1 MASFAAR
8 GYKRVAPPLMEFE
21 DTLLA
26 GPGEALNR
34 ATFRVMDAV
43 SHRMLG
49 LRTDHTLQIGRLAA
63 TRLAAAPRP
72 LRLSYAGEVLRAS
85 ATDRDPTRQKTQIG
99 IEILGSIEPDADAEV
114 ILLGLEALESLGL
127 VDIATDLLLPTLVP
141 ALLDEEGV
149 SGATRDE
156 LRHALDRKDSG
167 DVARLAKGLRC
178 GKLLLDMQQASGDM
192 ARAFACLK
200 NAQLPA
206 RAAADRARL
215 EKTIM
220 RLGDKAKDMTL
231 DLVESRCFEY
241 QTGLSFSF
249 FSRAGQI
256 ELGRGGRY
264 RTASDEPATGLT
276 FYAESLMPVLPAHK
290 DAPQILVPFDLAG
303 MEAKKLQAQGYALV
317 RALGAADA
325 KAQAHALGLK
335 QVYDNGKVVEV

>member
-8 GYKRVAPPLMEFE
+8 GYKRVAPPFMEFE

-34 ATFRVMDAV
+34 STFRVMDAV

-63 TRLAAAPRP
+63 TRLSTAPRP

-85 ATDRDPTRQKTQIG
+85 ATERDPTRQKTQIG
-99 IEILGSIEPDADAEV
+99 IEIIGTLEPDADAEV
-114 ILLGLEALESLGL
+114 IVLGLEALEALGL
-127 VDIATDLLLPTLVP
+127 NDTAVDIVLPTLVL
-141 ALLDEEGV
+141 ALLDAENVNGD
-149 SGATRDE
+149 ARAA

-167 DVARLAKGLRC
+167 DVEKLGKNLKC
-178 GKLLLDMQQASGDM
+178 GALLLEMLQASGDLS
-192 ARAFACLK
+192 RAMACLQK
-200 NAQLPA
+200 AQLPE

-215 EKTIM
+215 EKTIK
-220 RLGDKAKDMTL
+220 RLGERAKGMTL

-249 FSRAGQI
+249 FSRKGQA

-276 FYAESLMPVLPAHK
+276 FYAESLMPVLPAHE
-290 DAPQILVPFDLAG
+290 DAKEILVPFDLPAQT
-303 MEAKKLQAQGYALV
+303 QAQLRTDGYALLHP
-317 RALGAADA
+317 LGDADI
-325 KAQAHALGLK
+325 KAQAKALGLK
-335 QVYDNGKVVEV
+335 QVYSDGRVVNI